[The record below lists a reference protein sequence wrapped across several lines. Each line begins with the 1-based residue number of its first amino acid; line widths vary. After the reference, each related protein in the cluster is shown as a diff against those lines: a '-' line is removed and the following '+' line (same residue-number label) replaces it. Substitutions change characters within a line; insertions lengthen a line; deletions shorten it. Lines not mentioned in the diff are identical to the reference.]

1 MTVTNH
7 VYADIAVK
15 QDQLI
20 RKGLD
25 GSAFIAPSSADAI
38 TTLTVD
44 GEVTGTP
51 TLQLLPE
58 DYVDFG
64 LLSADGA
71 AFSNK
76 VASAD
81 ITSWGRVEPSRR
93 DITSDVT
100 SLHIVAQETKLVTIG
115 AFAGV
120 DTSLITPNGTTGEVS
135 VSKPSRPVA
144 LTYRMLAL
152 AVDQTDAGEIYIGTF
167 MPRVQLTDKGDQ
179 TYMSG
184 DDGIYYDTTW
194 TAFTDSAL
202 GYAVRYIFG
211 GPGWK
216 ALLTDM
222 GWES

>member
-25 GSAFIAPSSADAI
+25 GSAFLAPSSATAI
-38 TTLTVD
+38 TNITVD
-44 GEVTGTP
+44 GASAGTP
-51 TLQLLPE
+51 TLALLPE
-58 DYVDFG
+58 GYDDFG
-64 LLSADGA
+64 LISDAGA
-71 AFSNK
+71 VFSNK
-76 VASAD
+76 VNSAD

-100 SLHIVAQETKLVTIG
+100 SLHIVGQETKLVTIG

-120 DTSLITPNGTTGEVS
+120 DTSLITPDGTTGEVH

-144 LTYRMLAL
+144 LTYRLFTL
-152 AVDQTDAGEIYIGTF
+152 AVDQTDAGEIYVGTF

-179 TYMSG
+179 AYMSG
-184 DDGIYYDTTW
+184 SDGIYWDTTW
-194 TAFTDSAL
+194 TAFTDSTL
-202 GYAVRYIFG
+202 GFAVRYIFG
-211 GPGWK
+211 GAGWK
-216 ALLTDM
+216 ALLTEM
-222 GWES
+222 GWS